1 MSVVRIRKRLDL
13 PIPQLP
19 ELAPLIGKDVE
30 IIAREQSVSTAGG
43 HKPARFIDL
52 KGGWPLDRIDDGFE
66 EEVDRWRQEP
76 WRDTD
81 PTSDEPGGGN

>member
-30 IIAREQSVSTAGG
+30 IIAREQSGTGG
-43 HKPARFIDL
+43 DVHKPARFGDL
-52 KGGWPLDRIDDGFE
+52 KGGWPEDQIDDGFE

-76 WRDTD
+76 WRA
-81 PTSDEPGGGN
+81 SDATADESAEGH

>member
-30 IIAREQSVSTAGG
+30 IIAREQPVDAPAA
-43 HKPARFIDL
+43 HKPARFTDL
-52 KGGWPLDRIDDGFE
+52 KGGWPEDQLNDGFE
-66 EEVDRWRQEP
+66 EEVDRWRREP
-76 WRDTD
+76 WRSAD
-81 PTSDEPGGGN
+81 PGGDESGGGN